1 MGKKAKKPTGFN
13 KFHSLL
19 KRVVAVPKDK
29 VDERI
34 AQKKADSTDNPQKK

>member
-1 MGKKAKKPTGFN
+1 MGKKAKKPKGFN

-29 VDERI
+29 VDARMAE
-34 AQKKADSTDNPQKK
+34 KKSTDNPQKK